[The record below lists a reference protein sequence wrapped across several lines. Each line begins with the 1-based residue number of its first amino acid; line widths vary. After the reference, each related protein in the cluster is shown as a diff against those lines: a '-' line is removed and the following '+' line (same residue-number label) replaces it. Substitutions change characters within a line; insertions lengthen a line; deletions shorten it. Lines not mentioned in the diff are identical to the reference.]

1 MFFCL
6 FVCLFVCVCVCLCL
20 YVYVSVCIYVCICVY
35 LCVCAVYVSVPVLGR
50 GVAVRP
56 HRQVFKY
63 RVFRAETYVAS
74 FCFKGLLLKQE
85 NMCWSNFR
93 WPAQLKQEKTY

>member
-6 FVCLFVCVCVCLCL
+6 FVCLCVSVCLCLCL

-35 LCVCAVYVSVPVLGR
+35 FCVCAVYVSVPVLGR

-93 WPAQLKQEKTY
+93 WPAQLKQGKTY

>member
-1 MFFCL
+1 MFFL

-93 WPAQLKQEKTY
+93 WPAQLKQGKTY